1 MSTRRIW
8 GLVILMGCNDYGFTK
23 YEEDPGLMDTGT
35 APLETTPPDRFPDLV
50 VSPEWVDLPG
60 VCESSETYVTL
71 SNVGEVDLL
80 LDLVQANG
88 GWGVPEPPP
97 PVLGPEE
104 SVELLLRTV
113 GGEGELFIHS
123 NDPDEPVKTV
133 PLMTRP
139 DGPPTV
145 GIVDPLPG
153 AVIPQAEEVLVHA
166 IVGDEETA
174 LEDLFVEW
182 TSDVDG
188 YVARPVPDAEGWTE
202 GEWRSPRTPGDHV
215 LTVTVTDAC
224 GQSAEDSVPVCQQA
238 GFDES
243 LLELDSWAFAGSA
256 RWDLKNDWLELTDDT
271 PFVVGSAFTTSIS
284 VSGANVE
291 ITFLFYIGEGSGAD
305 GLSLTAIDSSRAT
318 TYLGGDGCGIGYGGD
333 ASCTSGPALPG
344 WSIEVDTYYNGG
356 QDPTPED
363 HVMFTFNGDVDDPAI
378 WAELPE
384 MEDTGWHTM
393 RVVVTEPHVLVEI
406 DGFPY
411 IDDDLTGGVFDFP
424 AMIGFT
430 AGTGSLTNLHL
441 IDSLVVTEYVCPE
454 KK

>member
-1 MSTRRIW
+1 MRWFCFS
-8 GLVILMGCNDYGFTK
+8 LLLLGCSDYSFSKREGGPK
-23 YEEDPGLMDTGT
+23 LMDTGT
-35 APLETTPPDRFPDLV
+35 PPLETSPPELYPDLV
-50 VSPEWVDLPG
+50 VDPEWIDLPG
-60 VCESSETYVTL
+60 ICESGEAYVTL
-71 SNVGEVDLL
+71 SNEGQA
-80 LDLVQANG
+80 DLVIDLARATG
-88 GWGVPEPPP
+88 GWGVPDPPP
-97 PVLGPEE
+97 ASLAPDT
-104 SVELLLRTV
+104 SAELLLRTV
-113 GGEGELFIHS
+113 GGEGELLIHS
-123 NDPDEPVKTV
+123 NDPDEPLKTI

-153 AVIPQAEEVLVHA
+153 TIVPQGEEFLLHA
-166 IVGDEETA
+166 IVGDEETP

-182 TSDVDG
+182 NSDVDG
-188 YVARPVPDAEGWTE
+188 YVARPEPDEEGWTE
-202 GEWRSPRTPGDHV
+202 AEWRSPRTPGDHL
-215 LTVTVTDAC
+215 LTVTVTDTC

-243 LLELDSWAFAGSA
+243 LLDLESWAFAGSA
-256 RWDLKNDWLELTDDT
+256 RWDVKNDWLELTDDS
-271 PFVVGSAFTTSIS
+271 PYVVGSAFTTSIA
-284 VSGANVE
+284 VSGASVE

-305 GLSLTAIDSSRAT
+305 GLSLTAIDSGRAT
-318 TYLGGDGCGIGYGGD
+318 TYLGGDGCGIGYGGH

-344 WSIEVDTYYNGG
+344 WSIEVDTYHNGG

-363 HVMFTFNGDVDDPAI
+363 HVMFTFNGDVDNPAA
-378 WAELPE
+378 WAVIPE

-411 IDDDLTGGVFDFP
+411 IDEDLTGGIFDFP
-424 AMIGFT
+424 ALIGFT

-441 IDSLVVTEYVCPE
+441 IDSLVVTEYVCDE